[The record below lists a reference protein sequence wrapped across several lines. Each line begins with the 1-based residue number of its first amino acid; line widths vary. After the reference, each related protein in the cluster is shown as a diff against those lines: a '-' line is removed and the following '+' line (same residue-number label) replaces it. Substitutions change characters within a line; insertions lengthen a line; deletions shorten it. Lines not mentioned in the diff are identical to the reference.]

1 MGLQDQ
7 LRAAANEDQLS
18 CALAHNLAREWGVM
32 PEDLGAA
39 AKKLGTRII
48 RCQMGLFGFGPKGTP
63 SYRVVQPADHI
74 PEALSVEVQAALIDG
89 RLPCRVAWE
98 LGRRHGLAYRRIG
111 DVLEALGIKVK
122 LCQLG
127 QF

>member
-7 LRAAANEDQLS
+7 LRAATNEDQLA
-18 CALAHNLAREWGVM
+18 CAVAHKLAREWEVM
-32 PEDLGAA
+32 PEALGAA
-39 AKKLGTRII
+39 AKEAGIRIV
-48 RCQMGLFGFGPKGTP
+48 RCQMGLFGYGPKGTP
-63 SYRVVQPADHI
+63 SYRVVQPADHV

-98 LGRRHGLAYRRIG
+98 LGRRHGLAYRQIG
-111 DVLEALGIKVK
+111 QALEALGVKVK
-122 LCQLG
+122 PCQLG

>member
-1 MGLQDQ
+1 MGLIDQ
-7 LRAAANEDQLS
+7 LRAATKDDQLS
-18 CALAHNLAREWGVM
+18 CALAHKLAREWKVI
-32 PEDLGAA
+32 PEALGAS
-39 AKKLGTRII
+39 AKEAGIRII

-63 SYRVVQPADHI
+63 GYRAVQPADHV

-98 LGRRHGLAYRRIG
+98 LGQRHGLAYRRIG
-111 DVLEALGIKVK
+111 DALEALGIRVK
-122 LCQLG
+122 PCQLG

>member
-1 MGLQDQ
+1 MELQDQ
-7 LRAAANEDQLS
+7 LRAVTDEDQLP
-18 CALAHNLAREWGVM
+18 CALAHKLAREWGVT
-32 PEDLGAA
+32 PEALGAA
-39 AKKLGTRII
+39 AKEAGIRII

-63 SYRVVQPADHI
+63 SYRVVQPADHV
-74 PEALSVEVQAALIDG
+74 PEALSVEIQAALIDG

-111 DVLEALGIKVK
+111 DVLEALGIKVRP
-122 LCQLG
+122 CQLG

>member
-7 LRAAANEDQLS
+7 LRAAANEDPLS
-18 CALAHNLAREWGVM
+18 CALAHKLALEWKVTPEELGVAARE
-32 PEDLGAA
+32 LGI
-39 AKKLGTRII
+39 RIT
-48 RCQMGLFGFGPKGTP
+48 RCQMGLFGYGPKGTP
-63 SYRVVQPADHI
+63 SYRVVQPADHV

-111 DVLEALGIKVK
+111 DVLEALGIKVRP
-122 LCQLG
+122 CQLG

>member
-7 LRAAANEDQLS
+7 LQAAANGDQLS
-18 CALAHNLAREWGVM
+18 CALAHKLALEWGVM
-32 PEDLGAA
+32 PEALGAA
-39 AKKLGTRII
+39 ARGAGIRII

-63 SYRVVQPADHI
+63 GYRVVQPADHV
-74 PEALSVEVQAALIDG
+74 PEALAVEVQAALIDG

-98 LGRRHGLAYRRIG
+98 WGRQHGLAYRRIG

-122 LCQLG
+122 PCQLG